1 MRGALLGLGL
11 LTGPF
16 CRGRNPEASLS
27 EGALSP
33 RCTFLLTH
41 QRSTRL
47 PPLMPGLGSEG
58 VNKYN
63 LLHFQAPQ
71 SPLGV
76 PTCPGEGSSHQL
88 NAHKC
93 TAEPEEARQPENHCQ
108 MCSLSRALARWPNFS
123 LAVSRLGAR
132 PHSARQH
139 RGSRAPRPLLHM
151 PPSSSLR
158 SLPHFLSSLSLPP
171 PPSQASPWHHGG
183 AETQCDIHP
192 PLPASQ
198 SPSFSLTELAA
209 PPPRPPA
216 QAGGSAALGWG
227 RGERGPTPDPYITL
241 LRPQARPFPFLGLSF
256 STRTTGRSLSRSD
269 VTTA

>member
-1 MRGALLGLGL
+1 M
-11 LTGPF
+11 
-16 CRGRNPEASLS
+16 
-27 EGALSP
+27 
-33 RCTFLLTH
+33 TH

-58 VNKYN
+58 VNKDN

-139 RGSRAPRPLLHM
+139 RGSRPLVLFSTCPPALHCV
-151 PPSSSLR
+151 PFPISFLLSP
-158 SLPHFLSSLSLPP
+158 SLPHPPRHHHGITAEQKPSAIFTHLSPPVRAQASLSQSL
-171 PPSQASPWHHGG
+171 
-183 AETQCDIHP
+183 
-192 PLPASQ
+192 PLPHPGLLLRQ
-198 SPSFSLTELAA
+198 VGV
-209 PPPRPPA
+209 
-216 QAGGSAALGWG
+216 QGWG